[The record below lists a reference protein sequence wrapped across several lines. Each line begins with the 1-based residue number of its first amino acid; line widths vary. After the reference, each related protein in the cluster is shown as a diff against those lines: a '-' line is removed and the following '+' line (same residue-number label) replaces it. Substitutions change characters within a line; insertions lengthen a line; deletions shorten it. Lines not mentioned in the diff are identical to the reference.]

1 MYKYKYKMNIIFEIL
16 CIKFKI
22 TLRLKMRQ
30 MGIFHY
36 KIYKYKMN
44 TKYRI
49 TLHPKRRFPPSL
61 EGSAT
66 SPLQAQVHDTR
77 IGTSSDQDYDHH
89 HIKII
94 TIYDDDCIKKM

>member
-1 MYKYKYKMNIIFEIL
+1 MYKYKMNIKFEIL

-36 KIYKYKMN
+36 KIYQYKMN
-44 TKYRI
+44 IKYRI

-66 SPLQAQVHDTR
+66 SPLLVQVHDTR
-77 IGTSSDQDYDHH
+77 IGTSSDQDCDHH
-89 HIKII
+89 HVKIMII
-94 TIYDDDCIKKM
+94 TISR

>member
-1 MYKYKYKMNIIFEIL
+1 MNKIL

-44 TKYRI
+44 IKYRI

-66 SPLQAQVHDTR
+66 SPLPDQVHDTR
-77 IGTSSDQDYDHH
+77 IGTSSDQDYDHQDNQDYDHH

-94 TIYDDDCIKKM
+94 TIYDDDCIKTM

>member
-1 MYKYKYKMNIIFEIL
+1 
-16 CIKFKI
+16 
-22 TLRLKMRQ
+22 

-44 TKYRI
+44 IKYRI

-66 SPLQAQVHDTR
+66 SPLPAQVHDTR

-94 TIYDDDCIKKM
+94 TIYDDDCIKTM